1 MAILDDLR
9 SAVRALRAHA
19 GLTLTIAV
27 ILAIAIGA
35 NAAVFA
41 LVDVTL
47 LAPLPFPD
55 GSRLVTVNQT
65 RADSAREPLSIADYR
80 ICATATA
87 PSRAWGSRFNGAPI
101 SPAERPSASRG

>member
-1 MAILDDLR
+1 MGILHDLR

-19 GLTLTIAV
+19 GLTLTIVA

-55 GSRLVTVNQT
+55 DVASGDGEPDARRL
-65 RADSAREPLSIADYR
+65 
-80 ICATATA
+80 
-87 PSRAWGSRFNGAPI
+87 GA
-101 SPAERPSASRG
+101 